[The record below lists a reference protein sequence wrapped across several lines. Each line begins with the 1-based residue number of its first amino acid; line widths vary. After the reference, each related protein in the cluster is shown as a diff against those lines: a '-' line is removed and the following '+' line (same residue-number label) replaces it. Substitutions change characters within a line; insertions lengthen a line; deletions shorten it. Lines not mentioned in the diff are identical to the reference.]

1 MPTVRCVEVEL
12 LRQGPRHNQ
21 LLSPLT
27 DYLAMCGDFPGGVVH
42 VPWEHAEVL
51 NLLDDLRYTVSSAE
65 VTDRLAVVRER
76 AGAQLATMLAM
87 IPGLAGL
94 LAGDVSNGA
103 TLTHLRL
110 VVSAAE
116 LAVLPFELAK
126 VPVGAGSVGD
136 QWLGLQPDRPV
147 CITRH
152 VRGATASGRWASAP
166 RILVVSGDD
175 VPFAEHLDVFGRVL
189 EPWRTDDL
197 RPDPGSPRHWTSEHL
212 TVIERATLDEIR
224 AAVAARD
231 HTHVHVLAH
240 GAELEGRRSV
250 RHGIALGDRVVTG
263 SELAL
268 ALAPTSAERHLP
280 TVVTLASCDSAAQ
293 GSVLTPGGSVAHDLH
308 AAGIPLVVASQFP
321 ISPEA
326 SVPFTE
332 GFYRGQLE
340 GEHPLVS
347 ISEVRRVLATQFGDE
362 HAWASIVVYEAL
374 PDDFEARLEEVRYWQ
389 TRRAHE
395 TALTRLE
402 RLATSDTDRAA
413 QLLLSGAPFAP
424 EFASPST
431 EQHRA
436 LLDAADRAAGR
447 LPVAGPFSAECDG
460 LRAAGAK
467 RTAEVAFW
475 LAEAPDVAAERR
487 QELLEACV
495 GGLELAL
502 EHYTNGV
509 RVLLA
514 TTSGDPQRRVTTH
527 WLVGQVVLMQAIL
540 GRPVDADLRGIARW
554 TAHVDLDH
562 ADPVVRAWAITSH
575 IEQTLLELAVDGP
588 SEQVS
593 ERAVRHA
600 RELVRAIGEDAEQ
613 AMTTHRQMRRFIEW
627 WGGERFVAA
636 LHELGI
642 DRSVSWTGDHG
653 VIATARAVADV
664 LVAPRRRTAAR
675 SSPSRPGPR
684 PASKPTPTPSASPGP
699 AAASAAS
706 EPRPPAGR
714 AVADRR
720 TGTFEVEM
728 LPAANGDCLWLTY
741 GDDEVHHVLVD
752 CGARAAAQLAAERVA
767 AVPSVELFVLTHI
780 DADHISGAIP
790 LFEDREVAARFD
802 EVWFNGWNQL
812 RGFLSVSQ
820 GDAFSAL
827 LDRDDRPFRW
837 NGVERA
843 DDPPPPIVTDGVE
856 HPEVELPGGL
866 RLTVLSPTRSGLQ
879 RLARHWFAALDEL
892 DPRRRMLSGRRAR
905 PSPPPDPG
913 ALDLVAVAAA
923 GPTKDTSVPNLSSIA
938 VLAEYGGRAVLL
950 TGDAH
955 ADVLASSIREL
966 QRRRGREGER
976 LRLDALKLSHHGSAN
991 ATTADLLAAIEC
1003 SRYLVPTDGSIF
1015 YHPDREAIARVV
1027 VHGGPAPALHFN
1039 HRTDLNDF
1047 WADPRL
1053 QERYGYVAIFPD
1065 GEPGLRVVL

>member
-1 MPTVRCVEVEL
+1 MMRIVRRVEVEL

-65 VTDRLAVVRER
+65 PTDRLAVVRER
-76 AGAQLATMLAM
+76 AGTQLATMLAM
-87 IPGLAGL
+87 IPGLPGL
-94 LAGDVSNGA
+94 LAGDASDTGR
-103 TLTHLRL
+103 LTHLRL

-147 CITRH
+147 CVTRH
-152 VRGATASGRWASAP
+152 VRGATASSRWAETP

-189 EPWRTDDL
+189 EPWRTDEL
-197 RPDPGSPRHWTSEHL
+197 RPHPDSPRHFTSEHL

-224 AAVAARD
+224 TAVAARN

-268 ALAPTSAERHLP
+268 ALAPTSADRHLP

-293 GSVLTPGGSVAHDLH
+293 GAVITPGGSVAHDLH
-308 AAGIPLVVASQFP
+308 AAGIPLVIASQFP
-321 ISPEA
+321 ISQAA

-332 GFYRGQLE
+332 GFYRGQLA

-374 PDDFEARLEEVRYWQ
+374 PNDFEVRLEEIRYWQ

-402 RLATSDTDRAA
+402 RLATSDAERAA
-413 QLLLSGAPFAP
+413 HLVVSGAPFADD
-424 EFASPST
+424 FASPT
-431 EQHRA
+431 VDQHRQ
-436 LLDAADRAAGR
+436 LLDVVAHAAEE
-447 LPVAGPFSAECDG
+447 LPTTGPFAAECDG

-467 RTAEVAFW
+467 RSAEVAFW

-487 QELLEACV
+487 HELLEACV
-495 GGLELAL
+495 GDLEVAL
-502 EHYTNGV
+502 EHYVDGL
-509 RVLLA
+509 RGLLA
-514 TTSGDPQRRVTTH
+514 TTAGEPQRKVTTH
-527 WLVGQVVLMQAIL
+527 WIAGQVMLMQAIL
-540 GRPVDADLRGIARW
+540 GRPIDPDLGGIARW
-554 TAHVDLDH
+554 TARLDLDH

-575 IEQTLLELAVDGP
+575 IEQTLLELAVGEP
-588 SEQVS
+588 TNEIA

-600 RELVRAIGEDAEQ
+600 RDLVRAIGEDSEHI
-613 AMTTHRQMRRFIEW
+613 MTTHRQMRRFVEW
-627 WGGERFVAA
+627 WGGDRFVAA

-642 DRSVSWTGDHG
+642 DRRVPWTGEYG
-653 VIATARAVADV
+653 VVATARAVGDV
-664 LVAPRRRTAAR
+664 LVAPRRTGRIRRLPATAPGQVPPR
-675 SSPSRPGPR
+675 SSTPDQAGTARPLAAPR
-684 PASKPTPTPSASPGP
+684 
-699 AAASAAS
+699 
-706 EPRPPAGR
+706 R
-714 AVADRR
+714 ADEQRV
-720 TGTFEVEM
+720 GTFEIEM
-728 LPAANGDCLWLTY
+728 LPAANGDCLWISY
-741 GDDEVHHVLVD
+741 GAADDLRYVLVD
-752 CGARAAAQLAAERVA
+752 CGAPAAAQLAAERVRS
-767 AVPSVELFVLTHI
+767 VPSVELFVLTHI

-790 LFEDREVAARFD
+790 LFADQGVAEQFD

-820 GDAFSAL
+820 GDAFSDL

-837 NGVERA
+837 NGTAPGDDRA
-843 DDPPPPIVTDGVE
+843 PPIVTNGDE
-856 HPEVELPGGL
+856 HPEVELAGGL
-866 RLTVLSPTRSGLQ
+866 RLTVLSPTRSGLA
-879 RLARHWFAALDEL
+879 RLARHWYAALDEL
-892 DPRRRMLSGRRAR
+892 DPRRQLLAGRRSR
-905 PSPPPDPG
+905 PAPPANPSELNL
-913 ALDLVAVAAA
+913 AELAAS

-938 VLAEYGGRAVLL
+938 VLAEFGGRAVLL

-955 ADVLASSIREL
+955 ADVLASSIRTL
-966 QRRRGREGER
+966 QRNRGRDGER

-991 ATTADLLAAIEC
+991 ATTVDLLDVVDC
-1003 SRYLVPTDGSIF
+1003 PNYLVPTDGSIF
-1015 YHPDREAIARVV
+1015 YHPDREAIARVI
-1027 VHGGPAPALHFN
+1027 VHGGTNSTAQAPTLHFN

-1047 WADPRL
+1047 WSDAAL
-1053 QERYGYVAIFPD
+1053 QQRYGFATAFPD
-1065 GEPGLRVVL
+1065 ETAGLRIVL

>member
-1 MPTVRCVEVEL
+1 MHTVRRVEVEL

-65 VTDRLAVVRER
+65 PSDRLAVVRDR

-87 IPGLAGL
+87 IPGLAGV
-94 LAGDVSNGA
+94 LAGDTSDTG

-152 VRGATASGRWASAP
+152 VRGATAATRWATSP

-175 VPFAEHLDVFGRVL
+175 VPFAEHLDAFGRVL
-189 EPWRTDDL
+189 EPWRTDEL
-197 RPDPGSPRHWTSEHL
+197 RPQADSPRHWTSEHL

-224 AAVAARD
+224 TAVAARH

-240 GAELEGRRSV
+240 GAELEGRRSI

-268 ALAPTSAERHLP
+268 ALAPARGNRQLP

-293 GSVLTPGGSVAHDLH
+293 GAVITPGGSVAHDLH

-321 ISPEA
+321 ISQAA

-332 GFYRGQLE
+332 GFYRGQLA

-374 PDDFEARLEEVRYWQ
+374 PNDFESRLEEICYWQ

-402 RLATSDTDRAA
+402 RLATSNADRAA
-413 QLLLSGAPFAP
+413 QMLASGTPFAADF
-424 EFASPST
+424 ESPT
-431 EQHRA
+431 AAEHRG
-436 LLDAADRAAGR
+436 LLDAAARAAEQ
-447 LPVAGPFSAECDG
+447 LPTAGPFAAECEG

-467 RTAEVAFW
+467 RAAEVAFW
-475 LAEAPDVAAERR
+475 LAEAPDVNADRR
-487 QELLEACV
+487 HELLEACV
-495 GGLELAL
+495 GDLEVAL
-502 EHYTNGV
+502 EHYTDALRG
-509 RVLLA
+509 LL
-514 TTSGDPQRRVTTH
+514 TTTTGEPQRKVTTH
-527 WLVGQVVLMQAIL
+527 WIVGQIMLMQVIL
-540 GRPVDADLRGIARW
+540 GRPVDPDLGGIARW
-554 TAHVDLDH
+554 TARLDLDH
-562 ADPVVRAWAITSH
+562 PDPVVRAWAITSH
-575 IEQTLLELAVDGP
+575 IEQTLLELAIGGP
-588 SEQVS
+588 SPDVA

-600 RELVRAIGEDAEQ
+600 RELVRAVGEDAEHT
-613 AMTTHRQMRRFIEW
+613 MTTHRQMRRFVEW
-627 WGGERFVAA
+627 WGSDRLVAA

-642 DRSVSWTGDHG
+642 DRAVPWSGEHG
-653 VIATARAVADV
+653 VVATARAVGDV
-664 LVAPRRRTAAR
+664 LNAPRRTGRPRRAPADSGAAATSAPADVVPGRRVAAAR
-675 SSPSRPGPR
+675 
-684 PASKPTPTPSASPGP
+684 PA
-699 AAASAAS
+699 
-706 EPRPPAGR
+706 E
-714 AVADRR
+714 DRR
-720 TGTFEVEM
+720 SGTFEIEM
-728 LPAANGDCLWLTY
+728 LPAANGDCLWITY
-741 GDDEVHHVLVD
+741 GDDDDRHYVLVD
-752 CGARAAAQLAAERVA
+752 CGAPAAARLAAERVRSVA
-767 AVPSVELFVLTHI
+767 SVELFVLTHI

-790 LFEDREVAARFD
+790 LFADRDVADRFA

-820 GDAFSAL
+820 GDAFSDL
-827 LDRDDRPFRW
+827 LDRDDRSFRW
-837 NGVERA
+837 NGTARA

-856 HPEVELPGGL
+856 HPEIELAGGL
-866 RLTVLSPTRSGLQ
+866 RLTVLSPTHSGLQ
-879 RLARHWFAALDEL
+879 RLARHWYAALDEL
-892 DPRRRMLSGRRAR
+892 DPRRQLLAGRRAR
-905 PSPPPDPG
+905 PSPPARPSE
-913 ALDLVAVAAA
+913 LDLHELAAS

-938 VLAEYGGRAVLL
+938 VLAEFGGRAVLL

-955 ADVLASSIREL
+955 ADVLVASIRAL
-966 QRRRGREGER
+966 QRRRGRDGER
-976 LRLDALKLSHHGSAN
+976 LRLDAVKLSHHGSAN
-991 ATTADLLAAIEC
+991 ATTGDLLDVLDC

-1015 YHPDREAIARVV
+1015 YHPDREAIARVI
-1027 VHGGPAPALHFN
+1027 VHGGTAPELYFN
-1039 HRTDLNDF
+1039 HRTDLNVF
-1047 WADPRL
+1047 WSDAGL
-1053 QERYGYVAIFPD
+1053 QQRYGYSAAYAED
-1065 GEPGLRVVL
+1065 ATGLRVVL